1 MKGTLLKILSVLAF
15 AAVVFP
21 FMFGC
26 DVNRYGNMSALRML
40 FYYGVGAV
48 IFGIGYAGAE
58 LTKAHR
64 KLRIPVRI
72 FGFLMF
78 GAGFAALI
86 IAGDASTVFALGVCS
101 VFAFFVGER
110 TGYKNFADMFP
121 LTAFAVYIVLTIGC
135 YIFVRV
141 TAPEEINTAAADI
154 VSGAFA
160 AEFAAAAL
168 LINQSGIFDRA
179 NMRKETKTSLP
190 KGLTGYNA
198 ALILGFTVT
207 GLVLCVFR
215 KQIAWLLEQ
224 AGIILIKALVALAS
238 LFRAEPME
246 IQPGEEGE
254 IGYGWAA
261 MSEKSYLLEALGLVA
276 LIVFVV
282 VFRKRIYEAIKG
294 FFERLGA
301 LFGGKLEESA
311 KPEFKDV
318 FEYYTARGNRH
329 EQGENVYAV
338 KRRYK
343 AENDPVKKYRL
354 GYRVLLYRIKSVN
367 QRLSPADTTSVQAE
381 RGANFFGR
389 EPLASVVGTYEEVR
403 YGSLSP
409 DPQDLSELSELVE
422 KQ

>member
-26 DVNRYGNMSALRML
+26 DVNRYGNISVLRML
-40 FYYGVGAV
+40 YYYGTGTV

-72 FGFLMF
+72 FGILTF
-78 GAGFAALI
+78 GAGFAALVI
-86 IAGDASTVFALGVCS
+86 GGDASTVFALGVCS

-110 TGYKNFADMFP
+110 SGYKNFADMFP

-141 TAPEEINTAAADI
+141 TAPEEINTAASDI
-154 VSGAFA
+154 VSASFA

-207 GLVLCVFR
+207 GLVLCLFR
-215 KQIAWLLEQ
+215 SQIAWLLEQ
-224 AGIILIKALVALAS
+224 AGIILIRAIVALVS
-238 LFRAEPME
+238 LFRAERME
-246 IQPGEEGE
+246 IQPGEEGAV
-254 IGYGWAA
+254 GNGWAA
-261 MSEKSYLLEALGLVA
+261 MSEESYLLEALGIVA
-276 LIVFVV
+276 LIAFVI

-301 LFGGKLEESA
+301 LIGGKLEESA

-318 FEYYTARGNRH
+318 FENYTTRGSRR

-338 KRRYK
+338 RRKYK

-381 RGANFFGR
+381 RGADFFGR
-389 EPLASVVGTYEEVR
+389 DALSSVVGTYEAVR
-403 YGSLSP
+403 YGSFSP
-409 DPQDLSELSELVE
+409 APQNLSELSDLVE